1 MERRAPSAVQ
11 AEPSSAAACGTSIFQ
26 CATALPSL
34 PHYRVFAF
42 ARRKTTIQ
50 QVKSY
55 RTERIKNG
63 IKFACTRCTHSVTTL
78 DFDAKAGNL
87 RTQAAAAINHHAA
100 QTHHD
105 PTTVPSRD
113 AELRTSRIQAQPP
126 YQR

>member
-1 MERRAPSAVQ
+1 MERR
-11 AEPSSAAACGTSIFQ
+11 
-26 CATALPSL
+26 LPSKPSQARRL
-34 PHYRVFAF
+34 PAARAPFNARQHYLRCPTIASSPF
-42 ARRKTTIQ
+42 ARSKTTIQ

-105 PTTVPSRD
+105 PTIVPSRD
-113 AELRTSRIQAQPP
+113 AELRTSRQGQPP